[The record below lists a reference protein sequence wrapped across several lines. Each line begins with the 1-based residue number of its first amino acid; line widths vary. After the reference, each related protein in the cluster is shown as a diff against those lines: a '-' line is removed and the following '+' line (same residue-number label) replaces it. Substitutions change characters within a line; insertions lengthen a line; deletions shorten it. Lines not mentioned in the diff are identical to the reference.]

1 LVAVRDATQA
11 GIAVVNT
18 PETNARSGAE
28 HAVALMLTAAGGRPS
43 HPRRKFRLRVFI
55 LANESKA
62 AREYLTLIRVFEQLR
77 ALGYDGS
84 HDAVQRYT
92 KARQKDRAYN
102 RRLPLRRISKPH
114 ALGSTLAVAGYLEM
128 RPGDIL
134 LPASAR
140 HPICDQVSPL

>member
-1 LVAVRDATQA
+1 
-11 GIAVVNT
+11 
-18 PETNARSGAE
+18 
-28 HAVALMLTAAGGRPS
+28 
-43 HPRRKFRLRVFI
+43 

-102 RRLPLRRISKPH
+102 RRLPLRRISKLTPWV
-114 ALGSTLAVAGYLEM
+114 ALLRS
-128 RPGDIL
+128 RDI
-134 LPASAR
+134 SK
-140 HPICDQVSPL
+140 

>member
-1 LVAVRDATQA
+1 MRDPWPS
-11 GIAVVNT
+11 T
-18 PETNARSGAE
+18 PWPD
-28 HAVALMLTAAGGRPS
+28 AAGGRPS
-43 HPRRKFRLRVFI
+43 HRRRKLRLRVFV

-62 AREYLTLIRVFEQLR
+62 AREYLTLIRVFEELR

-102 RRLPLRRISKPH
+102 RHLPLRRISKPH
-114 ALGSTLAVAGYLEM
+114 ALGSTLADAGYLEM